1 MNYLIVLLIIFF
13 IIICSINENYM
24 QTNLNKADKNSLIS
38 KKNKMKIRNLNIN
51 GDQCGMKTENE
62 CYLSNQ
68 CGYCLHEKGFG
79 VCLDG
84 NENEPYDYNSCW
96 KYSFKKH

>member
-1 MNYLIVLLIIFF
+1 MNYLIALLIIFF

-24 QTNLNKADKNSLIS
+24 QTNLNNADNNSLIS

-51 GDQCGMKTENE
+51 GDQCGMKTENQ
-62 CYLSNQ
+62 CYKSNE

>member
-24 QTNLNKADKNSLIS
+24 QSNFNNTNNNSLIS
-38 KKNKMKIRNLNIN
+38 KKNKMKVRNLNIN
-51 GDQCGMKTENE
+51 GDQCGMKTENQ
-62 CYLSNQ
+62 CYESNE

-84 NENEPYDYNSCW
+84 NKNEPYDYNSCW

>member
-1 MNYLIVLLIIFF
+1 MNYFIIFVIILF
-13 IIICSINENYM
+13 IYLYSKNENYK
-24 QTNLNKADKNSLIS
+24 QPI
-38 KKNKMKIRNLNIN
+38 KKNKNKNSNFLKKNKKIRNLSLS

-62 CYLSNQ
+62 CYASNE

-96 KYSFKKH
+96 KYNFKKFI